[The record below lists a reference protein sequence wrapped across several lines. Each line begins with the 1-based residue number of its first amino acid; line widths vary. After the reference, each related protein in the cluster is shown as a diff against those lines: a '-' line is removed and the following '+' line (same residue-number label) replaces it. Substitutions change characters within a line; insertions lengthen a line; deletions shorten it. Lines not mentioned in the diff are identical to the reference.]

1 MSGSAY
7 LWVFQ
12 LELVAFFEVTLN
24 GNPSLNTILYYWKF
38 TFIRLWLNIYY
49 WFVGLLVIVN
59 PDLFSQNT
67 SMLINPS
74 IYPPF
79 ILPFLFPFLP
89 LLCGFTFMS
98 KEQLSNKTK
107 WNQRERLTNAPSFWL
122 TVFIHDG
129 HFFQTGFNFATFF
142 WSVAGVV
149 Q

>member
-74 IYPPF
+74 IYAPF
-79 ILPFLFPFLP
+79 ILPFLFPFFP
-89 LLCGFTFMS
+89 LLCGFAFMS
-98 KEQLSNKTK
+98 KEKLSNKTK
-107 WNQRERLTNAPSFWL
+107 
-122 TVFIHDG
+122 
-129 HFFQTGFNFATFF
+129 
-142 WSVAGVV
+142 
-149 Q
+149 